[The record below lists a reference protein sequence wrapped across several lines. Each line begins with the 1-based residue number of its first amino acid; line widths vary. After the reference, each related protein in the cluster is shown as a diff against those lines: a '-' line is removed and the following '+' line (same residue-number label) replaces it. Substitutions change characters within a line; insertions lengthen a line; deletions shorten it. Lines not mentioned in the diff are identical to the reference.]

1 MKQQIHNRLVA
12 WLMAL
17 VMVTTMLPTMAL
29 ATAEDGST
37 NPPTPAMTETPEA
50 SEDDGNTESVYNN
63 EEDSQPQSLMR
74 APMLTAEA
82 DDKRAYYQIIM
93 KDGTAIKLYP
103 GVTGGHCIRTNSSTE
118 AEPGGETPDN
128 YVVKLVGK
136 PAGSMTY
143 HYNLYL
149 KDFKGQS
156 ITYCDGETGAPNN
169 RDYLYIEV
177 EGDNTLTAGTESLR
191 DGVYTAIGRTILKG
205 NQDITYRISN
215 KYNIYGGSPAR
226 GSLTI
231 KSDCSVPGMSRACG
245 IACKDLEIAGSYE
258 PVASMTLT
266 VNMSGNSKGTD
277 RAISVTNRF
286 MITAHASMYLN
297 VQGLNAVYNE
307 SKYLVNGTH
316 TKPSDSGKNLFFL
329 IDTTGSVIVNLD
341 TMGLDGNITAFYNY
355 YYQDQNYASHNHGLS
370 ELRKMGEMRVTV
382 RNLHPD
388 KLATARANP
397 ISIGWA
403 GAKPGWKTEWGN
415 GLLLDELQADGTCV
429 FEYAPVTPADI
440 GKVILYDGETG
451 GNNGNIH
458 YRARAGKEYPPGIGT
473 TIYAPITAPKMWDN
487 IPFKCWT
494 TVDGAPLNFTSADGA
509 TSDFAVLL
517 LEPKSTTKL
526 LAMYD
531 PFTSQPKWVPVYN
544 STYNCYDGKIA
555 WEAAYGMQVAA
566 GRLVPENYKLNDSLE
581 PVAVTDPKGRDVL
594 EVWSGVSRF
603 SIEDENCN
611 YSVPEGRYR
620 IALKN
625 GRDGRW
631 HYSEPFNISYA
642 LAEPRISPEGGFPD
656 GDKVSVTISSAADA
670 EIWYRVYDDTTK
682 TMPDVQSYTGWFEIP
697 VTSDRGTVVVEAYA
711 TKDGKQSAWAT
722 AKFSTKPA
730 APTVKLPDGTTA
742 KSGTTYLYYDAADI
756 SAVVPDGVEVR
767 YGAAP
772 PSNGAPG
779 TKLGK
784 GETFTVSN
792 GNGHL
797 QTTYLCARKTIRS
810 SNRTYTAWS
819 EPFSLVLARVG
830 DLPDPIVKVGGKV
843 MENGSTYTVNGSA
856 EVTLTR
862 PEYCPV
868 DAKLVYTE
876 DSAIPS
882 YCVEYTK
889 PITISNHATKLDVY
903 MRARN
908 SGTNKYDASPGGIY
922 HFQIEPGTTAWK
934 LFLTDATAY
943 DSSGNKIERAVSG
956 TVVTVRANPYPESGY
971 GVFRSWEG
979 GGIQYLENEKVDT
992 YQPEVT
998 FVMPDKAVRLAAKYS
1013 TNRTAVQE
1021 AMKKTRLIVDMGGA
1035 TNVGDSIYL
1044 AVPQYR
1050 GISYSWWEGDT
1061 IGTEEQK
1068 LPPYASFDPSKTYT
1082 VKVTLTANDGLNFPT
1097 TPEVTAAKWLWKDKD
1112 LEFAITKD
1120 KLTVDADRKTI
1131 TFELHLF
1138 KQLALTLPTLHPG
1151 DEIFS
1156 NSEVGGVPSGMYVRA
1171 ISWRDPKPSGYAGA
1185 AGTEYTILELALKTD
1200 GDCLPMIPTVTDTT
1214 ADPVSCTV
1222 NGKPYTCTIIADR
1235 GLVCIKDVKVPV
1247 VPEGVSVSG
1256 TVKSW
1261 NATDDALYYLYPS
1274 TMEDADIKAEWK
1286 SGGYT
1291 GTACTSKGTPAASGN
1306 HFAQTFQFDT
1316 VVEGDYKLAIFK
1328 PGKYVPK
1335 IVPITVEST
1344 ALDLGQL
1351 KLWLYGDVN
1360 YDGKVS
1366 VIDAT
1371 QTQRYAAGKSSKF
1384 TEGTLQDIED
1394 RKLAANVT
1402 EPKNHDNR
1410 IDVVDATQIQR
1421 YIAGKTS
1428 TFESMK

>member
-1 MKQQIHNRLVA
+1 MA

-29 ATAEDGST
+29 ATAEGGST
-37 NPPTPAMTETPEA
+37 NPPTPAVTETPEA

-128 YVVKLVGK
+128 YVVKL
-136 PAGSMTY
+136 GSFYQTSGLY
-143 HYNLYL
+143 DWELYL
-149 KDFKGQS
+149 KDFDGQS
-156 ITYCDGETGAPNN
+156 ITYCDGEEGEPFH
-169 RDYLYIEV
+169 RDGMRIEV
-177 EGDNTLTAGTESLR
+177 EGTNTLTAGAASLR
-191 DGVYTAIGRTILKG
+191 NGVYTAIGRTIV
-205 NQDITYRISN
+205 NNQQDISFRLSN

-266 VNMSGNSKGTD
+266 VNLSGNSKGTD

-286 MITAHASMYLN
+286 MITAYASMNLY

-316 TKPSDSGKNLFFL
+316 TKPSDSDKNVFFL
-329 IDTTGSVIVNLD
+329 IDTHGTVIVNLD

-370 ELRKMGEMRVTV
+370 ELRKVGEMRVTV

-397 ISIGWA
+397 TNIGWV
-403 GAKPGWKTEWGN
+403 GAWPGWTTEDGK
-415 GLLLDELQADGTCV
+415 GLLLDELQADGTCI
-429 FEYAPVTPADI
+429 FEYAPGVTPSQI

-451 GNNGNIH
+451 GNTGYIR
-458 YRARAGKEYPPGIGT
+458 YRARAYKEYPPTAGA
-473 TIYAPITAPKMWDN
+473 TINAPVTAPKVGND
-487 IPFKCWT
+487 IPFKRWT
-494 TVDGAPLNFTSADGA
+494 TVDGEPLTFLSEDGA
-509 TSDFAVLL
+509 TSNPAILQL
-517 LEPKSTTKL
+517 QPKSTTKL

-531 PFTSQPKWVPVYN
+531 PFTSQPRWEPVFNKEKNRNDGRIRWV
-544 STYNCYDGKIA
+544 TG
-555 WEAAYGMQVAA
+555 YG
-566 GRLVPENYKLNDSLE
+566 LE
-581 PVAVTDPKGRDVL
+581 PTDSWLIPEDYSLKDDLNPIPVTDQRGAIVMDVK
-594 EVWSGVSRF
+594 SGETLF
-603 SIEDENCN
+603 SNDLNFR

-620 IALKN
+620 IAL
-625 GRDGRW
+625 RDGDSRW
-631 HYSEPFNISYA
+631 YYSDPFTIHYP
-642 LAEPRISPEGGFPD
+642 LAQPQFTPEGGFVD
-656 GDKVSVTISSAADA
+656 SDTQTVAITAVEGA
-670 EIWYRVYDDTTK
+670 EIWYAVYDDTTQ
-682 TMPDVQSYTGWFEIP
+682 TSPAFQRYTEPLTIP
-697 VTSDRGTVVVEAYA
+697 VTTRQGTVVVEAYA
-711 TKDGKQSAWAT
+711 SKDGENSKKVQ
-722 AKFSTKPA
+722 AKFSAKPA
-730 APTVKLPDGTTA
+730 MPVVKLPDGTTA
-742 KSGTTYLYYDAADI
+742 KSGDTYTYYDAADI
-756 SAVVPDGVEVR
+756 SAVAPDGVEIR
-767 YGAAP
+767 YSANAPFDGAL
-772 PSNGAPG
+772 G

-792 GNGHL
+792 GDGHV
-797 QTTYLCARKTIRS
+797 QITYLRARKTLQS
-810 SNRTYTAWS
+810 GDQTYTAWS
-819 EPFSLVLARVG
+819 DLFMLNMVRVAY
-830 DLPDPIVKVGGKV
+830 LPDPIVKVGGKV
-843 MENGSTYTVNGSA
+843 MDEGSTYTVNGSA

-889 PITISNHATKLDVY
+889 PITISNRATKLDVY

-908 SGTNKYDASPGGIY
+908 SEKSKYDASPGGTY
-922 HFQIEPGTTAWK
+922 HFQIKPGTTAWK

-943 DSSGNKIERAVSG
+943 DSSGKVIERAVSG
-956 TVVTVRANPYPESGY
+956 TVVTVRANPYSESGY

-979 GGIQYLENEKVDT
+979 GGTQYLENEKVDT

-1171 ISWRDPKPSGYAGA
+1171 ISWREPKPSGYAGA

-1286 SGGYT
+1286 SDSYT
-1291 GTACTSKGTPAASGN
+1291 GTACTRKGTPAASGN
-1306 HFAQTFQFDT
+1306 QFAQTFQFDT
-1316 VVEGDYKLAIFK
+1316 VAEGDYKLAIFK

>member
-1 MKQQIHNRLVA
+1 MKQQIHKRLTA

-17 VMVTTMLPTMAL
+17 VMVATMLPTMAL

-37 NPPTPAMTETPEA
+37 NPPTPAVTETPEA

-128 YVVKLVGK
+128 YVVKL
-136 PAGSMTY
+136 GSFYQTSGLY
-143 HYNLYL
+143 DWELYL
-149 KDFKGQS
+149 KDFDGQS
-156 ITYCDGETGAPNN
+156 ITYCDGEEGYPFN
-169 RDYLYIEV
+169 RDGMRIEV
-177 EGDNTLTAGTESLR
+177 EGTNTLTAGAASLR
-191 DGVYTAIGRTILKG
+191 NGVYTAIGRTIV
-205 NQDITYRISN
+205 NNQQDISFRLSN
-215 KYNIYGGSPAR
+215 KYNIYGVSPAR

-231 KSDCSVPGMSRACG
+231 KSDRSVPGMSRACG

-266 VNMSGNSKGTD
+266 VNLSGNSKGTD

-286 MITAHASMYLN
+286 MITAYASMNLY

-307 SKYLVNGTH
+307 SKYLVNSTH
-316 TKPSDSGKNLFFL
+316 TKPSDSDKNVFFL
-329 IDTTGSVIVNLD
+329 IDTHGTVIVNLD

-370 ELRKMGEMRVTV
+370 ELRKVGEMRVTV

-403 GAKPGWKTEWGN
+403 GAKPGWKTEDGK
-415 GLLLDELQADGTCV
+415 GLLLDELQADGTCI
-429 FEYAPVTPADI
+429 FEYAPGVTPSQI

-451 GNNGNIH
+451 GNTGYIR
-458 YRARAGKEYPPGIGT
+458 YRARAYKEYPPTAGA
-473 TIYAPITAPKMWDN
+473 TINAPVTAPKVGND
-487 IPFKCWT
+487 IPFKHWT
-494 TVDGAPLNFTSADGA
+494 TVDGAPLTFLSEDGA
-509 TSDFAVLL
+509 TSNPAILQL
-517 LEPKSTTKL
+517 QPKSTTKL

-531 PFTSQPKWVPVYN
+531 PFTSQPRWEPVFNKEKNRNDGRIRWVTGYSLEPTD
-544 STYNCYDGKIA
+544 S
-555 WEAAYGMQVAA
+555 W
-566 GRLVPENYKLNDSLE
+566 LVPEDYSLKDDLN
-581 PVAVTDPKGRDVL
+581 PIPVTDQRGAIVMDVK
-594 EVWSGVSRF
+594 SGETLF
-603 SIEDENCN
+603 SNDLDFR

-620 IALKN
+620 IAL
-625 GRDGRW
+625 RDSDSRW
-631 HYSEPFNISYA
+631 YYSDPFTIHYP
-642 LAEPRISPEGGFPD
+642 LAQPQFTPEGGF
-656 GDKVSVTISSAADA
+656 ADSDTQTVAITAVEGA
-670 EIWYRVYDDTTK
+670 EIWYAVYDDTTQ
-682 TMPDVQSYTGWFEIP
+682 TSPAFQRYTEPLTIP
-697 VTSDRGTVVVEAYA
+697 VTTRQGTVVVEAYA
-711 TKDGKQSAWAT
+711 SKDGENSKKVQ
-722 AKFSTKPA
+722 AKFSAKPA
-730 APTVKLPDGTTA
+730 MPVVKLPDGTTA
-742 KSGTTYLYYDAADI
+742 KSGDTYTYYDAADI
-756 SAVVPDGVEVR
+756 SAVAPDGVEIR
-767 YGAAP
+767 YSANAPFDGAL
-772 PSNGAPG
+772 G

-792 GNGHL
+792 GDGHV
-797 QTTYLCARKTIRS
+797 QITYLRARKTLQS
-810 SNRTYTAWS
+810 GDQTYTAWS
-819 EPFSLVLARVG
+819 DLFMLNMVRVAY
-830 DLPDPIVKVGGKV
+830 LPDPIVKVGGKV
-843 MENGSTYTVNGSA
+843 MDEGSNYMVNGSA

-889 PITISNHATKLDVY
+889 PITISNQATKLDVY
-903 MRARN
+903 MRAWN
-908 SGTNKYDASPGGIY
+908 SGTNKYDASPGGTY
-922 HFQIEPGTTAWK
+922 HFQIKPGTTAWK

-943 DSSGNKIERAVSG
+943 DSSGNVIERAVSG
-956 TVVTVRANPYPESGY
+956 TVVTVRANPYSESGY

-979 GGIQYLENEKVDT
+979 GGTQYLENEKVDT

-1050 GISYSWWEGDT
+1050 GISYSWWEGDK

-1256 TVKSW
+1256 TAVSW

-1306 HFAQTFQFDT
+1306 QFAQTFQFDT
-1316 VVEGDYKLAIFK
+1316 VAEGDYKLAIFK

-1335 IVPITVEST
+1335 IVPITVGST
-1344 ALDLGQL
+1344 DHDCGQL

-1360 YDGKVS
+1360 YDGKV
-1366 VIDAT
+1366 
-1371 QTQRYAAGKSSKF
+1371 KS
-1384 TEGTLQDIED
+1384 G
-1394 RKLAANVT
+1394 
-1402 EPKNHDNR
+1402 
-1410 IDVVDATQIQR
+1410 DATQILK
-1421 YIAGKTS
+1421 YVALKKTLTAEELLAADVNDDGKVKSGDATQILKYVALNNS
-1428 TFESMK
+1428 AFDHMK

>member
-1 MKQQIHNRLVA
+1 
-12 WLMAL
+12 MAL

-29 ATAEDGST
+29 ATAEGGST
-37 NPPTPAMTETPEA
+37 NPPIPAVTETPEA

-74 APMLTAEA
+74 VPMLTAEA

-118 AEPGGETPDN
+118 AEPGGETPDD
-128 YVVKLVGK
+128 YVVKL
-136 PAGSMTY
+136 GSFYQTSGLY
-143 HYNLYL
+143 DWELYL
-149 KDFKGQS
+149 KDFDGQS
-156 ITYCDGETGAPNN
+156 ITYCDGEEGEPFH
-169 RDYLYIEV
+169 RDGMKIEV
-177 EGDNTLTAGTESLR
+177 EGDNTLTAGAASLR
-191 DGVYTAIGRTILKG
+191 NGVYTAIGRTIV
-205 NQDITYRISN
+205 NNQQDISFRLSN
-215 KYNIYGGSPAR
+215 KYNIYGVSPAR

-286 MITAHASMYLN
+286 MITAYASMNLY

-316 TKPSDSGKNLFFL
+316 TKPSDSDKNVFFL
-329 IDTTGSVIVNLD
+329 IDTHGTVIVNLD

-370 ELRKMGEMRVTV
+370 ELRKVGEMRVTV

-451 GNNGNIH
+451 GNNGNIR
-458 YRARAGKEYPPGIGT
+458 YRARAYKEYPPTDGA
-473 TIYAPITAPKMWDN
+473 TINAPVTAPRVGND
-487 IPFKCWT
+487 IPFKRWT
-494 TVDGAPLNFTSADGA
+494 TVDGAPLTFLSEDGA
-509 TSDFAVLL
+509 TSNPAILQL
-517 LEPKSTTKL
+517 QPKSTTKL

-531 PFTSQPKWVPVYN
+531 PFTSQPRWESVFNKEKNRNDGRIRWV
-544 STYNCYDGKIA
+544 TG
-555 WEAAYGMQVAA
+555 YGLEPTDSW
-566 GRLVPENYKLNDSLE
+566 LVPEDYSLKDDLN
-581 PVAVTDPKGRDVL
+581 PIPVTDQRGAIVMDVK
-594 EVWSGVSRF
+594 SGETLF
-603 SIEDENCN
+603 SNDLDFR

-620 IALKN
+620 IAL
-625 GRDGRW
+625 RDSDSRW
-631 HYSEPFNISYA
+631 YYSDPFTIHYP
-642 LAEPRISPEGGFPD
+642 LAQPQFTPEGGF
-656 GDKVSVTISSAADA
+656 ADSDTQTVAITAVEGA
-670 EIWYRVYDDTTK
+670 EIWYAVYDDTTQ
-682 TMPDVQSYTGWFEIP
+682 TSPAFQRYTEPLTIS
-697 VTSDRGTVVVEAYA
+697 VTTRQGTVVVEAYA
-711 TKDGKQSAWAT
+711 SKDGENSKKVQ
-722 AKFSTKPA
+722 AKFSAKPA
-730 APTVKLPDGTTA
+730 MPVVKLPDGTTA
-742 KSGTTYLYYDAADI
+742 KSGDTYTYYDAADI
-756 SAVVPDGVEVR
+756 SAVAPDGVEIR
-767 YGAAP
+767 YSANAPFDGAL
-772 PSNGAPG
+772 G

-792 GNGHL
+792 GDGHV
-797 QTTYLCARKTIRS
+797 QITYLRARKTLQS
-810 SNRTYTAWS
+810 GDQTYTAWS
-819 EPFSLVLARVG
+819 DLFMLNMVRVAY
-830 DLPDPIVKVGGKV
+830 LPDPIVKVGGKV
-843 MENGSTYTVNGSA
+843 MDEGSTYMVNGSA

-889 PITISNHATKLDVY
+889 PITISNRATKLDVY

-908 SGTNKYDASPGGIY
+908 SGTNKYDASPGGTY
-922 HFQIEPGTTAWK
+922 HFQIKPGTTAWK

-943 DSSGNKIERAVSG
+943 DSSGNVIERAVSG
-956 TVVTVRANPYPESGY
+956 TVVTVRANPYSESGY

-1035 TNVGDSIYL
+1035 TNVGESIYL

-1256 TVKSW
+1256 TVKSYNPG
-1261 NATDDALYYLYPS
+1261 NATTIQLMQGGAEKYS
-1274 TMEDADIKAEWK
+1274 TTIDPTTG
-1286 SGGYT
+1286 SGQKEQSFT
-1291 GTACTSKGTPAASGN
+1291 FASVAAGKY
-1306 HFAQTFQFDT
+1306 DL
-1316 VVEGDYKLAIFK
+1316 VVVK
-1328 PGKYVPK
+1328 PGHLSYTVKNVMVGDAAIDLTELADKPYQT
-1335 IVPITVEST
+1335 ITLL
-1344 ALDLGQL
+1344 A
-1351 KLWLYGDVN
+1351 GDVN
-1360 YDGKVS
+1360 GDGK
-1366 VIDAT
+1366 INNLD
-1371 QTQRYAAGKSSKF
+1371 YAVVLNPLNFNKNYTNPSDVDNVLADINGDGKINNLDYALILMPAHF
-1384 TEGTLQDIED
+1384 
-1394 RKLAANVT
+1394 N
-1402 EPKNHDNR
+1402 
-1410 IDVVDATQIQR
+1410 
-1421 YIAGKTS
+1421 KTTS
-1428 TFESMK
+1428 ACTVAY